1 MSTQSLFND
10 LKEAGLEVVI
20 LDQDHFAAT
29 PADCQCAIPAIASLC
44 TAARREGYFV
54 RGAGFEPALVEQVLG
69 EWGGE
74 EAVSRLARPM
84 IDNALTGQTELG
96 LLRGEAAHLLHEGLA
111 RIRIAARTDREL
123 VESIAATLQE
133 LPNNVLGD
141 DHRSRENLRELIG
154 PARKVLSEARGNSKS
169 PKGKG
174 RVLPSPIAFL
184 VMAAISAAD
193 AFNSSM
199 VGKIWYA
206 SAMGAIAV
214 ICIGFAIYSWNKK
227 KP

>member
-10 LKEAGLEVVI
+10 LKKAGLDVVI

-29 PADCQCAIPAIASLC
+29 AEDRKSAISAIASLC

-54 RGAGFEPALVEQVLG
+54 RCADFEPAQVEQVLG

-74 EAVSRLARPM
+74 EAVARLARPM

-96 LLRGEAAHLLHEGLA
+96 VLRGQAAHLLHEGLA
-111 RIRIAARTDREL
+111 RIRIAASADREL

-154 PARKVLSEARGNSKS
+154 PARKLLSEARGNNKWK
-169 PKGKG
+169 KGKG
-174 RVLPSPIAFL
+174 GVLPSPFAFL

-193 AFNSSM
+193 AFNSSLD
-199 VGKIWYA
+199 GKIWYA
-206 SAMGAIAV
+206 SAMTGITV
-214 ICIGFAIYSWNKK
+214 ICIGFAVFAWKKK